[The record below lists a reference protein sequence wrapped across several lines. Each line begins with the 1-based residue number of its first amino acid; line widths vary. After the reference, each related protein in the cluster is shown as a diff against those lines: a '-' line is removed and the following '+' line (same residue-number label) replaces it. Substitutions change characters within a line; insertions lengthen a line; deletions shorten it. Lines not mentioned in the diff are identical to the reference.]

1 VGDVNGTTGVAWPEW
16 QRQRKPVPSSS
27 GPPTPSQQPRHSTV
41 GSPRAQHRVAD
52 LDSQAA
58 FRRRWL
64 AEHPDLA
71 RRVEHAQR
79 ALQRLDDPISAQRL
93 DQLETIGR
101 SDASLATQ
109 TLEHDD
115 IAKVRQRLD
124 RLQRARTIEPPGLSL

>member
-1 VGDVNGTTGVAWPEW
+1 VAASAEARAQQQWTTHT
-16 QRQRKPVPSSS
+16 KPAAE
-27 GPPTPSQQPRHSTV
+27 TLDRRIA
-41 GSPRAQHRVAD
+41 RAQHRVAD

-124 RLQRARTIEPPGLSL
+124 RLQRARTSEPPGLSL